1 MPTKFE
7 SMIMDQYLDRTYGVA
22 DDFTEMATEMAAG
35 TEPAGAAPMT
45 VGEFATSVADTPA
58 GLLKGALQGSIG
70 LPGDIESLVYGVREL
85 MSRNADE
92 SFLEAFVRGLESGT
106 IMPTTDEVKKWLD
119 KNVGTLVPAG
129 ASERRTDPAKTA
141 EVVGELLGGGQMV
154 STLAK
159 TIAKRSGKKTAIV
172 GAGLAAPA
180 AAQTENR

>member
-22 DDFTEMATEMAAG
+22 DNYTEMATEMAGG
-35 TEPAGAAPMT
+35 TEPAGATPMT
-45 VGEFATSVADTPA
+45 VGEFVTSVADAPA
-58 GLLKGALQGSIG
+58 GLLKGALQGSVG

-85 MSRNADE
+85 INRNADE

-129 ASERRTDPAKTA
+129 AGERRTSSAKTA
-141 EVVGELLGGGQMV
+141 EVVGELFGGGQAV
-154 STLAK
+154 SALAK
-159 TIAKRSGKKTAIV
+159 TVAKRTGKKTAIV

-180 AAQTENR
+180 AAQTEKK